1 MPGEEKKSSSKYEG
15 SALYKFIETNTQ
27 VKPDVYYNIGVFA
40 VLYNRMKGDL
50 QNQFD
55 GDLSKFDTEIIGHIK
70 DKLSKP
76 KAEVEEWLKGLGYE
90 GILKVYDDNVSL
102 SQAKNID
109 PDNFKNSVKYFVK
122 NYDSIVSQ
130 AREFTRLKYANEK
143 NKPSMISYDDVRDI
157 LKIKE
162 EKSEFA
168 FFEHNRK
175 LLSNEGGLTGSGK
188 LGGGPLTKA
197 VHNAHTTRIGM
208 KKNLN
213 RGRLKAVGWTALTLG
228 AGVLTGGLGFATLG
242 LGGAALGGV
251 FGALYTT
258 SSAAAT
264 LGGLVATGGSG
275 FVAYKG
281 LQGFMARL
289 GQNWKDRKKYADFM
303 HSRGKYALAKDD
315 ELDKMGFKRLMDIHE
330 EQLALEELYKNVSN
344 GKTAEQVENEKR
356 VKAGKKPKKRRGGKT
371 IIKKDADGNIV
382 RDENGKPVKI
392 TIYPE
397 PRDIDY
403 VPKKY
408 RKALKRY
415 TETQKER
422 FKEKARDFDMLAANA
437 KRHKYVANRDLNPGE
452 IGFYNLYK
460 HMNSEVEGYEFS
472 KLSIDEVIWNYTVDK
487 DGKKSKSRLHPD
499 EIRAHTGY
507 PDEISYITARLNEYV
522 SYEEDFKGQKAI
534 GEFSKGLVKFV
545 EAYNNSFNNSL
556 FENAYT
562 SKSLGDAANTMES
575 AEFKKMIESTK
586 AGTAESN
593 LKSVISFLT
602 AERDNNDRSVKVLS
616 EAVGV
621 GIEHQIDMS
630 TSSLRKGCKSLG
642 DTTVEAQTAAAALAS
657 MNICSVKIEDG
668 KAVRVADPAVVSAIN
683 SVANSK
689 TKNYL
694 NHILE
699 SKLISCKISNDSYIE
714 TVPAAEQSSAQG
726 FASRIYGIRTSA
738 DATKIRRDI
747 AASSLSVD
755 IKTNLSAILDEQVV
769 GLETEIRDEARV
781 KAVKGIKKGSVKF
794 KDLVEEIDKIETF
807 EKSTL
812 HTLWLKIEKVDDP
825 DLLEYLKLRFKDR
838 VAHELMEYATDTS
851 KFGGENIDAQMKN
864 IREFLSKANA
874 LCMNENGGR
883 YSDKYIDEWQLQEC
897 LTAISVQMKMTFN
910 AYLDNLEKT
919 FLTDTENKK
928 TALTYLINQPIPHGF
943 KEFFD
948 AKTPESE
955 AILERAKRF
964 TLSAGVYNFMT
975 VASIGYYTGLIDP
988 DSADSK
994 AALNIY
1000 FRKDRGSSDKLLGL
1014 LQRLNADI
1022 DHTEINSKDPDI
1034 ISALPELDPSGPFEF
1049 ISVNEENIAFPKFAT
1064 PTGSNF
1070 NCSRI
1075 IRDAT
1080 DGYNLSVPTGQMNKS
1095 FLYSTIQTLK
1105 SEDFVNAPADERLAT
1120 LAILKKKITAMMR
1133 VQMIQLYEQK
1143 RGSATTYP
1151 DFVNNHRRDLVNN
1164 LVKNW
1169 ESVAMIIDK
1178 LIDNAKNNLPTADK
1192 EIYNGV
1198 ASDTLNAVR
1207 AICNLDEYQ
1216 RKVTETRVHGA

>member
-50 QNQFD
+50 QNQFE

-76 KAEVEEWLKGLGYE
+76 KAEVEEWLKGLNYE

-130 AREFTRLKYANEK
+130 AREFTRLKYGNEK

-197 VHNAHTTRIGM
+197 VHNAHTTLTGM
-208 KKNLN
+208 KRNLN

-264 LGGLVATGGSG
+264 LGGIVATGGSG

-281 LQGFMARL
+281 AQGFMARL
-289 GQNWKDRKKYADFM
+289 GQNWKDRKKYASFKY
-303 HSRGKYALAKDD
+303 SRGKYALAKDD

-371 IIKKDADGNIV
+371 IIKKDDDGNIV

-397 PRDIDY
+397 PEDIDY

-630 TSSLRKGCKSLG
+630 TSSLRKGCESLG

-755 IKTNLSAILDEQVV
+755 IKTNLSEILDEQVV

-864 IREFLSKANA
+864 IKDFLLKARA
-874 LCMNENGGR
+874 LCPQEGVG
-883 YSDKYIDEWQLQEC
+883 DKFIDDWQLQEC
-897 LTAISVQMKMTFN
+897 ISALSVQVKTTLDAYLNELEMTFLIDTQKKKVN
-910 AYLDNLEKT
+910 IKNLIEK
-919 FLTDTENKK
+919 
-928 TALTYLINQPIPHGF
+928 PIPTGL

-948 AKTPESE
+948 SKTPESE

-964 TLSAGVYNFMT
+964 ALSADVYSFMT
-975 VASIGYYTGLIDP
+975 VSSIGGYTGLVDA
-988 DSADSK
+988 DSADSM

-1000 FRKDRGSSDKLLGL
+1000 FKKNRDNTDTLLKLL
-1014 LQRLNADI
+1014 QKLNADI
-1022 DHTEINSKDPDI
+1022 KNTEINSRDPDI
-1034 ISALPELDPSGPFEF
+1034 ISALPELDVDNPFE
-1049 ISVNEENIAFPKFAT
+1049 IVRIGEEEIHFPKFAS
-1064 PTGSNF
+1064 PTGSVYK
-1070 NCSRI
+1070 CSRI
-1075 IRDAT
+1075 IGESGNYD
-1080 DGYNLSVPTGQMNKS
+1080 LMVPSGQMNRS

-1105 SEDFVNAPADERLAT
+1105 SAEFVTAKPEERLAT

-1151 DFVNNHRRDLVNN
+1151 NFVHDHRTDLANN
-1164 LVKNW
+1164 LVKDW
-1169 ESVAMIIDK
+1169 KSVAMIIDT
-1178 LIDNAKNNLPTADK
+1178 LIDNAKNHLSVEDQLS
-1192 EIYNGV
+1192 Y
-1198 ASDTLNAVR
+1198 NAVTSNTVE
-1207 AICNLDEYQ
+1207 AIDALNNLDEYQ